1 MQVPFYVHTGML
13 SSAVKAKLRP
23 WFVATPEEYTR
34 TAARWIGRGPLCV
47 PGAPQKMQLC
57 LTGYLPDCI
66 HDWYRIRLHLK
77 HRAILRGTT
86 HQVQA
91 NDANS
96 LEK

>member
-1 MQVPFYVHTGML
+1 
-13 SSAVKAKLRP
+13 
-23 WFVATPEEYTR
+23 
-34 TAARWIGRGPLCV
+34 
-47 PGAPQKMQLC
+47 MQLC

>member
-1 MQVPFYVHTGML
+1 ML

-77 HRAILRGTT
+77 HRAIVRGTTT